1 MDLFLFGL
9 LWIRPSKINSCA
21 SAYIAKAYGGNGVMI
36 HKLLSSALG
45 GQSLT
50 SRYTSGYRNKSVN
63 SIELQR
69 QPEYKVETKN
79 NFARNSYNG
88 AKTDLCQNT
97 VLTNET
103 WLSFKWQLP
112 SEYCRQVTD
121 PPLYTLVTF
130 PRSLPQSAFTA
141 QRNQKLAVHSTQRY
155 GWNSK
160 SITLGQF
167 AHL

>member
-1 MDLFLFGL
+1 
-9 LWIRPSKINSCA
+9 
-21 SAYIAKAYGGNGVMI
+21 MI

-103 WLSFKWQLP
+103 WLSFK
-112 SEYCRQVTD
+112 
-121 PPLYTLVTF
+121 
-130 PRSLPQSAFTA
+130 
-141 QRNQKLAVHSTQRY
+141 
-155 GWNSK
+155 
-160 SITLGQF
+160 
-167 AHL
+167 